1 MAGAMAAGG
10 ELESVRVTRVLRD
23 DIILGRRRPGARLV
37 ERDIAAELNV
47 SRLPVR
53 EAIRTLVAEGIV
65 VARPRTWA
73 VVREFTHRD
82 IQDFAEVREAIETL
96 IFVFAAERHDE
107 AGLARIRGAYEREL
121 EAARA
126 EDSEAARVAAAEF
139 HEIAVE
145 LAANEMLGELIAVF
159 LTRLRWLFG
168 QHDDLLA
175 MADEHRII
183 LEAMTARDTE
193 ALRRIVPAHLASG
206 QSAAERRLAERG
218 DLSA

>member
-1 MAGAMAAGG
+1 MAGAMGRSG
-10 ELESVRVTRVLRD
+10 ELESVRVTRILRD
-23 DIILGRRRPGARLV
+23 DIVLGRRVPGSRLV

-53 EAIRTLVAEGIV
+53 EAIRTLVAEGVV

-73 VVREFTHRD
+73 VVREFTDRD

-107 AGLARIRGAYEREL
+107 DGIARIRAAYEREL
-121 EAARA
+121 AAA
-126 EDSEAARVAAAEF
+126 NADDSEAARIAAAEF

-183 LEAMTARDTE
+183 LEAMTARDTV

-206 QSAAERRLAERG
+206 QAAAQRRLAKAT
-218 DLSA
+218 DLVV